1 MIAYGAFA
9 LASLCLYF
17 GLPSGIGIYAIAGLI
32 GIYAVVGL
40 ISAVVLTPINLYR
53 ALAKAIDG
61 NPEYT
66 DQKTLEFSSSR
77 LVFIGPNWRSELP
90 WTTFRG
96 FSEDELYFYLHL
108 SDNGLASVL
117 PKSAFTAEQ
126 QGQFRQYAKSC
137 CISIQPPA

>member
-1 MIAYGAFA
+1 MIAYGTFA
-9 LASLCLYF
+9 LASLLLYF

-32 GIYAVVGL
+32 AIYAVAGL

-53 ALAKAIDG
+53 ALAKDIDSS
-61 NPEYT
+61 PQFT
-66 DQKTLEFSSSR
+66 DQITLEFSSSR
-77 LVFIGPNWRSELP
+77 LVFIGPNWRCELP

-96 FSEDELYFYLHL
+96 FSEDELYFYLQL
-108 SDNGLASVL
+108 SDNRLASVL

-137 CISIQPPA
+137 SVSIQSAV